1 MDEVLYERR
10 GAGNLA
16 EGLPVL
22 ETELRFMKVELELA
36 VLKLTRSVDRRD
48 PRGNSG
54 WLGVVLLLLG
64 IVFSGN
70 TDLLGIGA
78 PT

>member
-22 ETELRFMKVELELA
+22 ETELRFMKVELEL
-36 VLKLTRSVDRRD
+36 VSRV
-48 PRGNSG
+48 
-54 WLGVVLLLLG
+54 
-64 IVFSGN
+64 
-70 TDLLGIGA
+70 
-78 PT
+78 